1 MSSLEVFVQRNVLW
15 NICPT
20 MKYLFN
26 KMSSYEVF
34 VQNIVLLWN
43 SCPMKCPSM
52 KYLSNK
58 SPCMKYLSNKMSI
71 YEMFSIKSS
80 YMKYLSNEMS
90 FYEMFF
96 NKMFVHETFVQRNVL
111 LWNICPN
118 EISQKHGF
126 YLISGI
132 STTSAAVSTIS
143 TILFSVISKQQTP
156 RKIVCLLYIIQGCI
170 IYNKHLAK

>member
-1 MSSLEVFVQRNVLW
+1 MSFFEIFVLRNVLFWNICPIKVHLWNVLIWNSCPIKCSSNKMSFYEIFVQYMSSLEVFVQRNVLW

-118 EISQKHGF
+118 EIS
-126 YLISGI
+126 
-132 STTSAAVSTIS
+132 
-143 TILFSVISKQQTP
+143 
-156 RKIVCLLYIIQGCI
+156 
-170 IYNKHLAK
+170 